1 MRRRLLV
8 GGAALVAALAILA
21 LVGLPTH
28 HLPPSTPPVPASPEP
43 PVPEGVPVATSSAQR
58 VAPPPAP
65 REPVAA
71 WREADIDAET
81 QLPPYKEVVAGRALV
96 RVSSVLRSL
105 DVGDPIAIAVPQLG
119 ETWRTVVE
127 EVERGPGAARSL
139 IGALTESGGRRH
151 EFVVTTGNRYVF
163 AWLDTPAGTY
173 ELVAPGE
180 LGWLM
185 PSVNMDQ
192 HVDYSQPDYYIPGR
206 DDPRN
211 SFGERPRPDEP
222 GYPRSGRRP

>member
-8 GGAALVAALAILA
+8 GGVALAAALAILVF
-21 LVGLPTH
+21 VGLPPHRPT
-28 HLPPSTPPVPASPEP
+28 PASAPLAAPPKP
-43 PVPEGVPVATSSAQR
+43 PVPEMAPVAAPSAPH
-58 VAPPPAP
+58 VAPPATQ
-65 REPVAA
+65 EPVAA
-71 WREADIDAET
+71 WREADVDAATE
-81 QLPPYKEVVAGRALV
+81 LPPYKEVVAGRALV
-96 RVSSVLRSL
+96 RVSPALRSL

-119 ETWRTVVE
+119 ETWETVVD

-139 IGALTESGGRRH
+139 IGALTESGGRRR

-206 DDPRN
+206 GNPPHP
-211 SFGERPRPDEP
+211 FGERPRPGEP
-222 GYPRSGRRP
+222 GYPRLDGRP

>member
-8 GGAALVAALAILA
+8 SGAALVAVLAILV

-28 HLPPSTPPVPASPEP
+28 RSTPSTAPVPASAEP
-43 PVPEGVPVATSSAQR
+43 PVPEPAPIADPSVPRA
-58 VAPPPAP
+58 APPPATQ
-65 REPVAA
+65 EPVAA
-71 WREADIDAET
+71 WSEAEVDATT

-96 RVSSVLRSL
+96 RVSPALRSL

-139 IGALTESGGRRH
+139 IGALTESGGRRR

-192 HVDYSQPDYYIPGR
+192 HVDYSKPDYYIPGR
-206 DDPRN
+206 GNPPHP
-211 SFGERPRPDEP
+211 FGERPRPDEP
-222 GYPRSGRRP
+222 G